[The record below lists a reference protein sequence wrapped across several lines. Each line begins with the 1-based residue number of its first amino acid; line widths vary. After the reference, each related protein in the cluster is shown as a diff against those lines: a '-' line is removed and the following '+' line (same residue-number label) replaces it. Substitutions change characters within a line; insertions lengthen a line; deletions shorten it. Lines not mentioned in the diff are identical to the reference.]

1 MKYIFFFLLI
11 GLCFSRPLD
20 TEFNDSNALN
30 LFNCVFN
37 NDYIVDNL
45 KVLIDEIKNYDYS
58 NIIPSL
64 IDIFP
69 STYNELM
76 KCFPN
81 KKNNKEKEKEILL
94 TSGEVREKDSRIIE
108 LEKHVTVLENYPNKG
123 FTFRDITSVI
133 QNLRSFEL
141 IVDLLSMTLMP
152 VKFDAMLGL
161 EPHGFIFAGPLAY
174 EYRTRI
180 ILARKKGRLP
190 RDVVSMEYDD
200 INRHKGLEILKTSIK
215 KGDKVVI
222 VDDFLATGE
231 TFHAACKLIEQLGG
245 EVVKILTVIEV
256 LGYNARNTLLKGYD
270 IYSIIKYEG
279 K

>member
-1 MKYIFFFLLI
+1 MKIIFFLLFFNLI
-11 GLCFSRPLD
+11 FSRPVD
-20 TEFNDSNALN
+20 TEFNDTNAFYT
-30 LFNCVFN
+30 FNCVFN

-45 KVLIDEIKNYDYS
+45 KYLIDEIKNFEYS
-58 NIIPSL
+58 NIIPS
-64 IDIFP
+64 IIEIFP
-69 STYNELM
+69 NVLSEM
-76 KCFPN
+76 KKCFPRKIYN
-81 KKNNKEKEKEILL
+81 KKNDEILL
-94 TSGEVREKDSRIIE
+94 KSNQREKDPRIIE

-152 VKFDAMLGL
+152 IKFDAMLGL

-174 EYRTRI
+174 EYRTRV

-190 RDVVSMEYDD
+190 REVVSMEYDD
-200 INRHKGLEILKTSIK
+200 INKHKGLEILKTSIK

-231 TFHAACKLIEQLGG
+231 TFHAACKLIEKLGG
-245 EVVKILTVIEV
+245 EVIKILTVIEV

>member
-1 MKYIFFFLLI
+1 MKIIFFLLFFNLI
-11 GLCFSRPLD
+11 FSRPVD
-20 TEFNDSNALN
+20 TEFNDTNAFYT
-30 LFNCVFN
+30 FNCVFN

-45 KVLIDEIKNYDYS
+45 KYLIDEIKNFEYS
-58 NIIPSL
+58 NIIPS
-64 IDIFP
+64 IIEIFP
-69 STYNELM
+69 NVLSEM
-76 KCFPN
+76 KKCFTRKIYN
-81 KKNNKEKEKEILL
+81 KKNDEILL
-94 TSGEVREKDSRIIE
+94 KSNQREKDSRIVE

-152 VKFDAMLGL
+152 IKFDAMLGL

-174 EYRTRI
+174 EYRTRV

-190 RDVVSMEYDD
+190 REVVSMEYDD
-200 INRHKGLEILKTSIK
+200 INKHKGLEILKTSIK

-231 TFHAACKLIEQLGG
+231 TFHAACKLIEKLGG
-245 EVVKILTVIEV
+245 EVVKILNVIEV

>member
-1 MKYIFFFLLI
+1 MKIIFFLLFFNLI
-11 GLCFSRPLD
+11 FSRPVD
-20 TEFNDSNALN
+20 TEFNDTNAFYT
-30 LFNCVFN
+30 FNCVFN

-45 KVLIDEIKNYDYS
+45 KYLIDEIKNFEYS
-58 NIIPSL
+58 NIIPS
-64 IDIFP
+64 IIEIFP
-69 STYNELM
+69 NVLSEM
-76 KCFPN
+76 KKCFPRKIYN
-81 KKNNKEKEKEILL
+81 KKNDEILL
-94 TSGEVREKDSRIIE
+94 KSNQREKDPRIIE

-152 VKFDAMLGL
+152 IKFDAMLGL

-174 EYRTRI
+174 EYRTRV

-190 RDVVSMEYDD
+190 REVVSMEYDD

-231 TFHAACKLIEQLGG
+231 TFRAACKLIEKLGG
-245 EVVKILTVIEV
+245 EVIKILTVIEV

-270 IYSIIKYEG
+270 IYSIIKYEA

>member
-1 MKYIFFFLLI
+1 MKIIFFFLIFNLY
-11 GLCFSRPLD
+11 FSRPID
-20 TEFNDSNALN
+20 TEFNDTNAFYT
-30 LFNCVFN
+30 FNCVFN
-37 NDYIVDNL
+37 NDYIIDNL
-45 KVLIDEIKNYDYS
+45 KYLIDEIKNFEYS
-58 NIIPSL
+58 NIIPS
-64 IDIFP
+64 IIEKFP
-69 STYNELM
+69 NIYREM
-76 KCFPN
+76 KKCFP
-81 KKNNKEKEKEILL
+81 KKIHKRKNDEIILKSKL
-94 TSGEVREKDSRIIE
+94 KEKDSRIIE
-108 LEKHVTVLENYPNKG
+108 LENQVTVLENYPNKG

-152 VKFDAMLGL
+152 IKFDAMLGL

-174 EYRTRI
+174 EYRTRV

-190 RDVVSMEYDD
+190 REVVSMEYDD

-231 TFHAACKLIEQLGG
+231 TFHAACKLIEKLGG

>member
-1 MKYIFFFLLI
+1 MKIIFFLLFFNLI
-11 GLCFSRPLD
+11 FSRPVD
-20 TEFNDSNALN
+20 TEFNDTNAFYT
-30 LFNCVFN
+30 FNCVFN

-45 KVLIDEIKNYDYS
+45 KYLIDEIKNFEYS
-58 NIIPSL
+58 NIIPS
-64 IDIFP
+64 IIEIFP
-69 STYNELM
+69 NVLSEM
-76 KCFPN
+76 KKCFPRKIHN
-81 KKNNKEKEKEILL
+81 KKNDEIILKSKL
-94 TSGEVREKDSRIIE
+94 REKDSRIIE
-108 LEKHVTVLENYPNKG
+108 LEKQVTVLENYPNKG

-152 VKFDAMLGL
+152 IKFDAMLGL

-174 EYRTRI
+174 EYRTRV

-190 RDVVSMEYDD
+190 REVVSMEYDD

-231 TFHAACKLIEQLGG
+231 TFHAACKLIEKLGG
-245 EVVKILTVIEV
+245 EVIKILTVIEV

>member
-1 MKYIFFFLLI
+1 MKIIFFLLFFNLI
-11 GLCFSRPLD
+11 FSRPVD
-20 TEFNDSNALN
+20 TEFNDTNAFYT
-30 LFNCVFN
+30 FNCVFN

-45 KVLIDEIKNYDYS
+45 KYLIDEIKNFEYS
-58 NIIPSL
+58 NIIPS
-64 IDIFP
+64 IIEIFP
-69 STYNELM
+69 NVLSEM
-76 KCFPN
+76 KKCFTRKIYN
-81 KKNNKEKEKEILL
+81 KKNDEILL
-94 TSGEVREKDSRIIE
+94 KSNQREKDPRIIE

-152 VKFDAMLGL
+152 IKFDAMLGL

-174 EYRTRI
+174 EYRTRV

-190 RDVVSMEYDD
+190 REVVSMEYDD
-200 INRHKGLEILKTSIK
+200 INKHKGLEILKTSIK

-231 TFHAACKLIEQLGG
+231 TFHAACKLIEKLGG

-270 IYSIIKYEG
+270 IYSIIKYEA

>member
-1 MKYIFFFLLI
+1 MKIIFFLLFFNLI
-11 GLCFSRPLD
+11 FSRPVD
-20 TEFNDSNALN
+20 TEFNDTNAFYT
-30 LFNCVFN
+30 FNCVFN

-45 KVLIDEIKNYDYS
+45 KYLIDEIKNFEYS
-58 NIIPSL
+58 NIIPS
-64 IDIFP
+64 IIEIFP
-69 STYNELM
+69 NVLSEM
-76 KCFPN
+76 KKCFTRKIYN
-81 KKNNKEKEKEILL
+81 KKNDEILL
-94 TSGEVREKDSRIIE
+94 KSNQREKDSRIVE

-152 VKFDAMLGL
+152 IKFDAMLGL

-174 EYRTRI
+174 EYRTRV

-190 RDVVSMEYDD
+190 REVVSMEYDD
-200 INRHKGLEILKTSIK
+200 INKHKGLEILKTSIK

-231 TFHAACKLIEQLGG
+231 TFHAACKLIEKLGG

>member
-1 MKYIFFFLLI
+1 MKIIFFFLFFNLI
-11 GLCFSRPLD
+11 FSRPVD
-20 TEFNDSNALN
+20 TEFNDTNAFYI
-30 LFNCVFN
+30 FNCVFN

-45 KVLIDEIKNYDYS
+45 KYLIDEIKNFEYS
-58 NIIPSL
+58 NIIPS
-64 IDIFP
+64 IIEIFP
-69 STYNELM
+69 NVYSEM
-76 KCFPN
+76 KKCFPRKIHN
-81 KKNNKEKEKEILL
+81 KKNDEILL
-94 TSGEVREKDSRIIE
+94 KSKLREKDSRIVE
-108 LEKHVTVLENYPNKG
+108 LEKQVTVLENYPNKG

-152 VKFDAMLGL
+152 IKFDAMLGL

-174 EYRTRI
+174 EYRTKV

-190 RDVVSMEYDD
+190 REVVSMEYDD

-215 KGDKVVI
+215 KGDKVII

-231 TFHAACKLIEQLGG
+231 TFHAACKLIEKLGG

>member
-1 MKYIFFFLLI
+1 MKIIFFLLFFSLI
-11 GLCFSRPLD
+11 FSRPVD
-20 TEFNDSNALN
+20 TEFNDTNAFYT
-30 LFNCVFN
+30 FNCVFN

-45 KVLIDEIKNYDYS
+45 KYLIDEIKNFEYS
-58 NIIPSL
+58 NIIPS
-64 IDIFP
+64 IIEIFP
-69 STYNELM
+69 NVLSEM
-76 KCFPN
+76 KKCFPRKIYN
-81 KKNNKEKEKEILL
+81 KKNDEILL
-94 TSGEVREKDSRIIE
+94 KSNQREKDPRIIE

-152 VKFDAMLGL
+152 IKFDAMLGL

-174 EYRTRI
+174 EYRTRV

-190 RDVVSMEYDD
+190 REVVSMEYDD
-200 INRHKGLEILKTSIK
+200 INKHKGLEILKTSIK

-231 TFHAACKLIEQLGG
+231 TFHAACKLIEKLGG

-270 IYSIIKYEG
+270 IYSIIKYEA

>member
-1 MKYIFFFLLI
+1 MKTIFFFLLFNLI
-11 GLCFSRPLD
+11 FSRPVD
-20 TEFNDSNALN
+20 TEFNNTNAFN
-30 LFNCVFN
+30 TFNCIFN

-45 KVLIDEIKNYDYS
+45 KNLIDDIKNFEYS

-64 IDIFP
+64 IEIFP
-69 STYNELM
+69 NVYFEM
-76 KCFPN
+76 RKCLPKKIHT
-81 KKNNKEKEKEILL
+81 KKNDELL
-94 TSGEVREKDSRIIE
+94 LKSGEKREKDSRVVE
-108 LEKHVTVLENYPNKG
+108 LEKQVTVLENYPNKG

-174 EYRTRI
+174 EYRKKV

-190 RDVVSMEYDD
+190 RETVSMEYDD
-200 INRHKGLEILKTSIK
+200 INKHKGLEILKTSIK
-215 KGDKVVI
+215 KGDKIVI

-231 TFHAACKLIEQLGG
+231 TFHAACKLIEKLGG

>member
-1 MKYIFFFLLI
+1 MKIIFFLLFFNLI
-11 GLCFSRPLD
+11 FSRPVD
-20 TEFNDSNALN
+20 TEFNDTNAFYT
-30 LFNCVFN
+30 FNCVFN

-45 KVLIDEIKNYDYS
+45 KYLIDEIKNFEYS
-58 NIIPSL
+58 NIIPS
-64 IDIFP
+64 IIEIFP
-69 STYNELM
+69 NVLSEM
-76 KCFPN
+76 KKCFPRKIYN
-81 KKNNKEKEKEILL
+81 KKNDEILL
-94 TSGEVREKDSRIIE
+94 KSNQREKDPRIIE
-108 LEKHVTVLENYPNKG
+108 LEKHVTILENYPNKG

-152 VKFDAMLGL
+152 IKFDAMLGL

-174 EYRTRI
+174 EYRTRV

-190 RDVVSMEYDD
+190 REVVSMEYDD
-200 INRHKGLEILKTSIK
+200 INKHKGLEILKTSIK

-231 TFHAACKLIEQLGG
+231 TFHAACKLIEKLGG

-270 IYSIIKYEG
+270 IYSIIKYEA

>member
-1 MKYIFFFLLI
+1 MKIH
-11 GLCFSRPLD
+11 
-20 TEFNDSNALN
+20 
-30 LFNCVFN
+30 
-37 NDYIVDNL
+37 
-45 KVLIDEIKNYDYS
+45 
-58 NIIPSL
+58 
-64 IDIFP
+64 
-69 STYNELM
+69 
-76 KCFPN
+76 N
-81 KKNNKEKEKEILL
+81 KKNEELLLKTGEK
-94 TSGEVREKDSRIIE
+94 REKDSRVVE
-108 LEKHVTVLENYPNKG
+108 LEKQVTVLENYPNKG

-174 EYRTRI
+174 EYRKKV

-190 RDVVSMEYDD
+190 REVVSMEYDD
-200 INRHKGLEILKTSIK
+200 INKHKGLEILKTSIK
-215 KGDKVVI
+215 KGDKIVI

-231 TFHAACKLIEQLGG
+231 TFHAACKLIEKLGG

>member
-1 MKYIFFFLLI
+1 MKIIFFLLFFNLI
-11 GLCFSRPLD
+11 FSRPVD
-20 TEFNDSNALN
+20 TEFNDTNAFYT
-30 LFNCVFN
+30 FNCVFN

-45 KVLIDEIKNYDYS
+45 KYLIDEIKNFEYS
-58 NIIPSL
+58 NIIPS
-64 IDIFP
+64 IIEIFP
-69 STYNELM
+69 NVLSEM
-76 KCFPN
+76 KKCFPRKIYN
-81 KKNNKEKEKEILL
+81 KKNDEILL
-94 TSGEVREKDSRIIE
+94 KSNQREKDPRIIE

-152 VKFDAMLGL
+152 IKFDAMLGL

-174 EYRTRI
+174 EYRTRV

-190 RDVVSMEYDD
+190 REVVSMEYDD
-200 INRHKGLEILKTSIK
+200 INKHKGLEILKTSIK

-231 TFHAACKLIEQLGG
+231 TFHAACKLIEKLGG

-270 IYSIIKYEG
+270 IYSIIKYEA

>member
-1 MKYIFFFLLI
+1 MKIIFFFLIFNLI
-11 GLCFSRPLD
+11 FSRPVD
-20 TEFNDSNALN
+20 TEFNDTNAFYT
-30 LFNCVFN
+30 FNCVFN
-37 NDYIVDNL
+37 NDYIIDNL
-45 KVLIDEIKNYDYS
+45 KYLIDEIKNFEYS

-64 IDIFP
+64 IEKFP
-69 STYNELM
+69 NIYSEM
-76 KCFPN
+76 KKCFP
-81 KKNNKEKEKEILL
+81 KKIHNRNNDEILL
-94 TSGEVREKDSRIIE
+94 KSKLKEKDSRIIE
-108 LEKHVTVLENYPNKG
+108 LEKQVTVLENYPNKG

-174 EYRTRI
+174 EYRTKV

-190 RDVVSMEYDD
+190 REVVSMEYDD

-231 TFHAACKLIEQLGG
+231 TFHAACKLIEKLGG